1 MVYLYTYKLKEEP
14 DVRKAIL
21 YKGVLQEIHS
31 DEIVVHLTDGQQNA
45 DIFEMN
51 LPYAIE
57 HGTSDASTGG
67 SIRNLHQF
75 ICAPKEKR
83 DLLLGQR
90 APHPTQAELQLIKPF
105 CVLQERFVVNLP
117 SKGCSSAYIRH
128 LHTPWH
134 SCSS

>member
-1 MVYLYTYKLKEEP
+1 MPDQGKDFLPNFRIGDMVYLYTYKLKEEP

-67 SIRNLHQF
+67 SIRTCTSLSV
-75 ICAPKEKR
+75 
-83 DLLLGQR
+83 
-90 APHPTQAELQLIKPF
+90 HPRRNAT
-105 CVLQERFVVNLP
+105 C
-117 SKGCSSAYIRH
+117 C
-128 LHTPWH
+128 
-134 SCSS
+134 

>member
-1 MVYLYTYKLKEEP
+1 MPDQGKDFLPNFRIGDMVYLYTYKLKEEP

-75 ICAPKEKR
+75 ICATQGETRPAVRTACPAKR
-83 DLLLGQR
+83 CLAVIDQTLR
-90 APHPTQAELQLIKPF
+90 
-105 CVLQERFVVNLP
+105 
-117 SKGCSSAYIRH
+117 
-128 LHTPWH
+128 
-134 SCSS
+134 